1 MPKLTQEELE
11 NLNRP
16 IMSKETEPVIKNL
29 QTKICPGPDG
39 VTGRFYQTFQELT
52 ILKLFQKIEEDR
64 TLPNLLYGVSVNL
77 ASKSRGKKMTD
88 R

>member
-16 IMSKETEPVIKNL
+16 MMSKETEPVIKNL
-29 QTKICPGPDG
+29 QTKISPGPDG

-64 TLPNLLYGVSVNL
+64 TLPNLLYGISVNL

-88 R
+88 

>member
-16 IMSKETEPVIKNL
+16 MMSKETEPVIKNL
-29 QTKICPGPDG
+29 QTKIRPGPDG